1 MWVFGYGSL
10 LWNPGF
16 EPVEQVRADLPG
28 YLRSFCMLSIHHRGT
43 VKKPGLVLALDEAG
57 AGSYCAG
64 LALRASE
71 AQADQVLEYLRER
84 ELVSSAYEEKWID
97 LTLVDGRNVRAV
109 TYLVDRSHVQ
119 YCQYDLDHQARII
132 AGAVG
137 GRGPN
142 PEYLYNTAKLLQSL
156 EIADPELDY
165 LANKVSKLMKAG

>member
-28 YLRSFCMLSIHHRGT
+28 YKRSFCMLSVHHRGT
-43 VKKPGLVLALDEAG
+43 EKNPGLVLALDETEVG
-57 AGSYCAG
+57 AYCAG
-64 LALRASE
+64 MALRASE
-71 AQADQVLEYLRER
+71 TQAEQILKYLRTR

-97 LTLVDGRNVRAV
+97 LKLVDGRNVRAV
-109 TYLVDRSHVQ
+109 AYFVDRSHVQ
-119 YCQYDLDHQARII
+119 YCQYDLDQQAHII

-142 PEYLYNTAKLLQSL
+142 PEYLYNTAELLQSL
-156 EIADPELDY
+156 QIADPELDY
-165 LANKVSKLMKAG
+165 LAKEVSKLTKSV

>member
-16 EPVEQVRADLPG
+16 EPVEQVRADLLG
-28 YLRSFCMLSIHHRGT
+28 YTRSFCMLSIHHRGT
-43 VKKPGLVLALDEAG
+43 EKKPGLVLALDEAG
-57 AGSYCAG
+57 EGAYCAG

-71 AQADQVLEYLRER
+71 TQADQILEYLRAR

-97 LTLVDGRNVRAV
+97 VKLVDGRNVRAV
-109 TYLVDRSHVQ
+109 TYMVDRSHVQ

-137 GRGPN
+137 GRGLN
-142 PEYLYNTAKLLQSL
+142 SEYLYNTAEFLQSL
-156 EIADPELDY
+156 QIADPELDY
-165 LANKVSKLMKAG
+165 LAREVSKLTKSV